1 MRRISKFGLIPLF
14 AALLM
19 AASVPSWKTTPV
31 PHWSEDD
38 AKQFLADSPA
48 ARSFTCSWRL
58 GWHGRRRTVRHLR
71 RRAWIDAT
79 RWCVSGWRL
88 LVLRIR
94 LLLRRILRLAP
105 VRLLRSERVP
115 RQLIT
120 HDSLPGAAMLPRS
133 PGHWR
138 TRRRH
143 QGGAES
149 ADLTNHVTEPCPAQA
164 NYRHD
169 PNGYP

>member
-1 MRRISKFGLIPLF
+1 MGLPAVPLRRIGLPAVRGCSLQDR
-14 AALLM
+14 ALVVRLRRIRRLLRIGL
-19 AASVPSWKTTPV
+19 
-31 PHWSEDD
+31 
-38 AKQFLADSPA
+38 LALVL
-48 ARSFTCSWRL
+48 ARSPLLPVWRL
-58 GWHGRRRTVRHLR
+58 FGR
-71 RRAWIDAT
+71 I
-79 RWCVSGWRL
+79 RL
-88 LVLRIR
+88 LAVG

-115 RQLIT
+115 RRLIT

-143 QGGAES
+143 QGCAES
-149 ADLTNHVTEPCPAQA
+149 ADLTNHVTEPCPPQA